1 MSRVPEWSGRRVTQ
15 ARAHMRRYLPAE
27 CEATTHVAECPGII
41 DGTDDRAWVVGHRAS
56 RIEHPELTW
65 AVTNWR
71 IEARVC
77 SDASGQAAVI
87 ANAKAELLRELRA
100 TGALVD
106 QPPLDLDADDD
117 LGFPHAPD
125 TPAAPLLPLSLP
137 GTKPRPRITSESKRA
152 HATIQ
157 REPLEIP
164 DDMRW
169 DSERVRGYPWLAA
182 FADVPDNASP
192 PLAMSYPPDDAVC
205 SYGWDGCTHLVD
217 HRTGEVV
224 EGASVVGWA
233 EREHRMT
240 LRWWQRFAIVR
251 QHEHRADGTL
261 CWPEVVE
268 SASRRSGKSHRMR
281 AVATWRL
288 AHAAV
293 IGELQSVVHCG
304 NDLAVCRDVQKKA
317 WRWAVGRWGKTA
329 VKEGNG
335 KELIENPTDGSSWVV
350 KAQGAAYGFDA
361 NLGMADECWDVK
373 PDTISEGLEPM
384 LLERLWA
391 QLHLTSTA
399 HRRARSTMKTRIA
412 QAIASLGRG
421 RVLLL
426 LWGALPQDDP
436 GDPATW
442 RKASPHWSEDRR
454 RMLEGKYEAA
464 LAGEADPE
472 ADDPDPMEGFRAQYL
487 NVWPPLNVKPQ
498 RGEAVVDKV
507 AWQELT
513 TPRPDRAPDAAA
525 IEAAFDA
532 GVSVALAWRLP
543 DGAALVSVEGV
554 DDLALAGLTVTA
566 SGYAGETIVGASLVG
581 DPALAGLRTK
591 PGKGTPVGA
600 VLDLGRLLAD
610 AMLAHDGSEHLAR
623 QVLAA
628 RTVPGAGSTR
638 LASHGRVEAIKAA
651 AWAAAAARAKPVRR
665 AGSRVLTPSI

>member
-1 MSRVPEWSGRRVTQ
+1 MSPPPEWNGRRVTQ
-15 ARAHMRRYLPAE
+15 ARAHMRRYLPAD
-27 CEATTHVAECPGII
+27 CAADTHAPDCPGVI
-41 DGTDDRAWVVGHRAS
+41 DGTDDRAWVVGHVRS

-65 AVTNWR
+65 AVANWR

-87 ANAKAELLRELRA
+87 ANARAQGRRDAMRAANAPDRVAADAQLELTA
-100 TGALVD
+100 
-106 QPPLDLDADDD
+106 P
-117 LGFPHAPD
+117 GFPLPPD
-125 TPAAPLLPLSLP
+125 TTAAPLLPFSLP
-137 GTKPRPRITSESKRA
+137 ESHARPRVTGESKRA
-152 HATIQ
+152 YATIQ

-164 DDMRW
+164 PDLAW
-169 DSERVRGYPWLAA
+169 DADRVRAYPWLADL
-182 FADVPDNASP
+182 ADAPANAAP
-192 PLAMSYPPDDAVC
+192 PLAMTYPPDDAVC
-205 SYGWDGCTHLVD
+205 SYGWAGCTHLPD
-217 HRTGEVV
+217 DAAPVV
-224 EGASVVGWA
+224 AWA
-233 EREHRMT
+233 EAEHRMT

-261 CWPEVVE
+261 VWREVVE

-293 IGELQSVVHCG
+293 IGEPQAIVHCG

-317 WRWAVGRWGKTA
+317 WRWAVGRWGAKA

-335 KELIENPTDGSSWVV
+335 KEIIEVPGDGSSWVV
-350 KAQGAAYGFDA
+350 KAQGAAYGLDA
-361 NLGMADECWDVK
+361 GLAMADECWDVK

-412 QAIASLGRG
+412 QAFALVGD

-426 LWGALPQDDP
+426 LWGARPQDDP

-442 RKASPHWSEDRR
+442 RAASPHWSEDRE
-454 RMLEGKYEAA
+454 RMLAAKYAAA
-464 LAGEADPE
+464 LAGEVDPE

-487 NVWPPLNVKPQ
+487 NVWPPLNVKPM

-507 AWQELT
+507 AWNELT
-513 TPRPDRAPDAAA
+513 LTLPSRAPDAAA
-525 IEAAFDA
+525 IESAFDS

-543 DGAALVSVEGV
+543 DGAALVSVQAL

-566 SGYAGETIVGASLVG
+566 SGFVGEAVVGASLVEE
-581 DPALAGLRTK
+581 PALVGLRTRA
-591 PGKGTPVGA
+591 GKGTPVTA
-600 VLDLGRLLAD
+600 VTDLARMLAD
-610 AMLAHDGSEHLAR
+610 GQLAHDGSPHLAS
-623 QVLAA
+623 QVLGA
-628 RTVPGAGSTR
+628 RTVLGAGATR
-638 LASHGRVEAIKAA
+638 LASHGRVDAIKAA
-651 AWAAAAARAKPVRR
+651 TWAASAARTRPARR
-665 AGSRVLTPSI
+665 TGARVLMPSR